1 VLTVNGKVV
10 EVFNPAHAGIGDHEL
25 IYRGTNGTCEYRFVR
40 VVSVGETGS
49 AQLLNVKDEYCVI
62 GMPEVLQAIPEG
74 GVFTVNGQVT
84 NVIDPRSLGIGT
96 HELRY
101 SGTESNGC
109 RYESVK
115 LIEVKGSSVEWL
127 NMPTELCL
135 NAGPVVMRATPDGGS
150 WRVNG
155 VMVSSFEASRW
166 GVGTHEVTYSGT
178 DGPCTYS
185 RTAIVRVTGGLV
197 MNVTS
202 SNPTSQS
209 TADGSIT
216 IQVSGGNGVYSY
228 SITGGQSFVNTNVF
242 SGLSTGTYN
251 IVVRDGAGCTA
262 NQTLVLTA
270 PICGV
275 ASGLRVVPS
284 VQHADVS
291 WNGVNGAIG
300 YTISWRK
307 LGFNE
312 PWRSTNVNGTGFRIV
327 NLLPG
332 VTYEVRIR
340 TRCGAGLS
348 AFTEI
353 VRFTQLTARD
363 EMTPVEKELGIS
375 VYPNPTKGEFRLDLS
390 ELVNGTAVLYDA
402 LGREVWREIVSGTAV
417 VFHIEHLTAGIYTLK
432 LTIGNDI
439 KTVKVVRE

>member
-1 VLTVNGKVV
+1 LTVNGKVSQ
-10 EVFNPAHAGIGDHEL
+10 VFNPSEVGVGNHEL

-40 VVSVGETGS
+40 VVTVGETGS

-62 GMPEVLQAIPEG
+62 GMPEVMQALPEA
-74 GVFTVNGQVT
+74 GVFRVNGQIT
-84 NVIDPRSLGIGT
+84 NVIDPRVLGLGT
-96 HELRY
+96 HEVRY

-109 RYESVK
+109 RYETVK
-115 LIEVKGSSVEWL
+115 LIQVKGSSVEWL

-135 NAGPVVMRATPDGGS
+135 NASPVVLRAIPNGGS

-155 VMVSSFEASRW
+155 VLVSEFAPSRW

-185 RTAIVRVTGGLV
+185 RTAIVRVTGGLLL
-197 MNVTS
+197 NVTS
-202 SNPTSQS
+202 TNPTSQS
-209 TADGSIT
+209 SSDGTIT

-228 SITGGQSFVNTNVF
+228 SITGGQTFVNTNVF
-242 SGLSTGTYN
+242 SGLSTGSYS

-262 NQTLVLTA
+262 SQTMVLTA
-270 PICGV
+270 PVCGV

-291 WNGVNGAIG
+291 WNGVNGAVG

-307 LGFNE
+307 VGFNE
-312 PWRSTNVNGTGFRIV
+312 PWRSTNVNGTSFRIV

-348 AFTEI
+348 EFTEV
-353 VRFTQLTARD
+353 VRFTQLTGRD
-363 EMTPVEKELGIS
+363 EVLTTETEIGMS
-375 VYPNPTKGEFRLDLS
+375 VYPNPTKGEFRVDLS
-390 ELVNGTAVLYDA
+390 ESVNGIAVLYDA
-402 LGREVWREIVSGTAV
+402 LGRAVSREEVNGNSV
-417 VFHIEHLTAGIYTLK
+417 VFNVEHVASGIYTLR
-432 LTIGNDI
+432 LTVGNEV
-439 KTVKVVRE
+439 KTVKVVKE